1 MNLRENATSYL
12 FILPFLI
19 IFVAFLGYPIFYSLY
34 LSFHKVVDLYDVFG
48 GMKYVGLHNF
58 VKLFK
63 DVEFGWSI
71 LITFYYAVLLIPMS
85 LFISFVLA
93 ILLNNRLRGARVFRS
108 AYFLPFV
115 LDVFV
120 VAIVWRF
127 LYSSPYGVIIKI
139 LNTLHIHMP
148 PPLGTPSTALP
159 SIAIAMAL
167 KNAGLGMILFL
178 AGLQNIPQS
187 IYEASAIDGASTWR
201 RHIDITLPLLRPIIL
216 FLVVTGMIGVFSAFA
231 EFYGMTDG
239 GPWITFH
246 ENTLGMTKAT
256 GLYLFRQ
263 FESLKLGYAAAISF
277 ILLIITI
284 IISFISMRLLR
295 QRT

>member
-1 MNLRENATSYL
+1 
-12 FILPFLI
+12 LI
-19 IFVAFLGYPIFYSLY
+19 IFVAFLGYPIFYSIY

-48 GMKYVGLHNF
+48 GMENVGLQNF
-58 VKLFK
+58 AKLFS
-63 DVEFGWSI
+63 DPEFSWSI
-71 LITFYYAVLLIPMS
+71 LITFYYAALLIPMG
-85 LFISFVLA
+85 LFTSFILA
-93 ILLNNRLRGARVFRS
+93 LLLNNKLKGARVFRS

-120 VAIVWRF
+120 VALVWRF
-127 LYSSPYGVIIKI
+127 LYSAPYGIVIKI
-139 LNTLHIHMP
+139 LNTLHINVA

-159 SIAIAMAL
+159 SIAMAMAL

-178 AGLQNIPQS
+178 AGIQNIPQS
-187 IYEASAIDGASTWR
+187 VYEASDIDGASTWR
-201 RHIDITLPLLRPIIL
+201 KHISITLPLLRPILL

-231 EFYGMTDG
+231 EFYGMTDDG
-239 GPWITFH
+239 GPWITFY

-256 GLYLFRQ
+256 GFYLFRQ
-263 FESLKLGYAAAISF
+263 FESLKLGYAAAVSL